1 MCLGTQ
7 RYHSLQAFPAIIIGQ
22 AGVFGLRRCKSSPRP
37 PYSYYEVK
45 VMNEKEMINNLIEQ
59 VDWWYKI
66 GKISIVD
73 HEAVEE
79 ALDELYPN
87 YRGDSSD
94 IVFQVLMSM

>member
-1 MCLGTQ
+1 
-7 RYHSLQAFPAIIIGQ
+7 
-22 AGVFGLRRCKSSPRP
+22 
-37 PYSYYEVK
+37 
-45 VMNEKEMINNLIEQ
+45 MNEKEMINNLIEQ